1 MTKVTCFVV
10 ANLCF
15 YALRLGCLEALRTFT
30 TKQDIC
36 SALPSSSLS
45 AIDSRLFEIDTFAR
59 RKIQVLLV
67 TKRMTLISKVNFG
80 DLLVP

>member
-15 YALRLGCLEALRTFT
+15 YTLRLGCLEALRTFT

-36 SALPSSSLS
+36 SELPSSSLS
-45 AIDSRLFEIDTFAR
+45 AIDSRLFEIDTFATHVSF
-59 RKIQVLLV
+59 QV

-80 DLLVP
+80 DLP